1 MAESIRD
8 MHFGCFKSKYFYVSF
23 DAKDEVE
30 KALQEQ
36 PPPQSIPYS
45 VFTRAQLVWAAEEE
59 ADQDFPTIQNNL
71 YEFWKDKDPT
81 KPVSWDMDHMNDDE
95 FYQACKLRAQLK
107 KYLKILEARARQLGN
122 PLDHWAPLCEM
133 VLLYKDMIL
142 DPDYNFVKWF
152 KGFVIQNLEYLSQ
165 HGLMYS
171 FLVLCEFCPEF
182 VTDDCFPV
190 VYKKAKPLSYGFE
203 EWPGL
208 GLIRLLRFKHAE
220 KWNKY
225 VQPQLSDETSL
236 L

>member
-1 MAESIRD
+1 MAQSIRD
-8 MHFGCFKSKYFYVSF
+8 MPHFWVLKTKYFYVTPHV
-23 DAKDEVE
+23 KDEVE

-36 PPPQSIPYS
+36 PPRQETPYS

-71 YEFWKDKDPT
+71 YEFWKDKGPT
-81 KPVSWDMDHMNDDE
+81 KSVSWDMDNMNDDE

-107 KYLKILEARARQLGN
+107 KYFKILEARSKQLGN

-142 DPDYNFVKWF
+142 NPDYNFVKWF
-152 KGFVIQNLEYLSQ
+152 KGFVLQNVDYLSQ
-165 HGLMYS
+165 HGFMYS

-190 VYKKAKPLSYGFE
+190 VYKEADSYGFE

-208 GLIRLLRFKHAE
+208 GLIHVLRLKNAD

-225 VQPQLSDETSL
+225 VQQQLTEEADL
-236 L
+236 I